1 MITQSGCFGG
11 SQIEYEQIDTAAEA
25 AAVVDDLQQME
36 QPAPDAI
43 GEQYLVTVQGLAR
56 VATEYA
62 RRMRLLT
69 WAVVA
74 IVVYLVL
81 KEAKQ

>member
-11 SQIEYEQIDTAAEA
+11 SSTSYNPIDTAAEA
-25 AAVVDDLQQME
+25 AAVVDELQNQ
-36 QPAPDAI
+36 QPSGDI
-43 GEQYLVTVQGLAR
+43 GEQNMLAVQQLAN
-56 VATEYA
+56 VAGEYA
-62 RRMRLLT
+62 RRIRLLT

-81 KEAKQ
+81 KEANR